1 MKIVDI
7 ETSEIKDW
15 DSFHNYFSKIFGFPD
30 FYGKNMDAWNDCMTY
45 LDEPDSGM
53 TTNISVNKKDY
64 VVLNIL
70 NVTEFKQRV
79 PHIYDALVECSAF
92 VNYRRIESGD
102 APIIFLSFFN

>member
-53 TTNISVNKKDY
+53 TANISGNKKDC

-79 PHIYDALVECSAF
+79 PHIYDALVECSSF
-92 VNYRRIESGD
+92 VNYRRIESGY